1 MSHLDQ
7 WEKDLRRRLAE
18 HESPKPAFGWE
29 KLAARMAEAG
39 LEQHEPRPEET
50 GITPRTDK
58 SRRRRTALWVTTLSA
73 AACLT
78 AVWMLDTH
86 RPETLPDVAIA
97 PTGQTAAPAQH
108 GVPGAHRTPLVAG
121 NAAPTRP
128 DRSAST
134 ETPARRTATAAPEAE
149 RTLALTATA
158 PASLQAAPP
167 PAAAAGA
174 AQPVADETP
183 ETATDASKE
192 TDALTE
198 STPPPTLQAKTR
210 TARTSRTF
218 AATTGTTKRTPRH
231 TLTLAL
237 HAATASATRDSR
249 DGYFALSSPSLGSA
263 EVANSQTEAQND
275 LGLIAG
281 ENLNRSVDTR
291 IHHHAPLQFGLS
303 LSIPLANRWSLR
315 TGLTY
320 TRLSTDIESG
330 SSASYY
336 LTEQRL
342 HYVGVPLEI
351 GYTFFRSRVVNFY
364 AGAGGTI
371 EKCVKGTQT
380 TAFHVTD
387 TYKSATETDGSVGR
401 GLWQGSLHAAAGAQ
415 LNLTRGIGLYFEPRF
430 TYYIPDGSSLPN
442 LRHDQPWR
450 FGWQAGLR
458 FSLP

>member
-18 HESPKPAFGWE
+18 HESPKPAFGWD

-39 LEQHEPRPEET
+39 LEQHEPRQINAAP
-50 GITPRTDK
+50 TPRTDK
-58 SRRRRTALWVTTLSA
+58 RRRRWAAAWATTLSA

-78 AVWMLDTH
+78 AVWLLDTH
-86 RPETLPDVAIA
+86 RPETLPDETIA
-97 PTGQTAAPAQH
+97 PTGQAAASAQH
-108 GVPGAHRTPLVAG
+108 GEPGARHTPLMAG
-121 NAAPTRP
+121 NAAHTRP
-128 DRSAST
+128 DRSAPT
-134 ETPARRTATAAPEAE
+134 ETTARRTATAEREAE
-149 RTLALTATA
+149 RTLALNATA

-167 PAAAAGA
+167 PAAAAGTP
-174 AQPVADETP
+174 QPVAAETP
-183 ETATDASKE
+183 ETGTEASGE
-192 TDALTE
+192 TDAQTG
-198 STPPPTLQAKTR
+198 STPPATLQAKTR
-210 TARTSRTF
+210 
-218 AATTGTTKRTPRH
+218 AARTPRTYAPTPGTAKRTNRH
-231 TLTLAL
+231 TPTLAL

-249 DGYFALSSPSLGSA
+249 NGYFALSSPSLGSA
-263 EVANSQTEAQND
+263 EMANTQTEAQND

-303 LSIPLANRWSLR
+303 ISIPLTGRWSLR

-342 HYVGVPLEI
+342 HYVGVPVEI
-351 GYTFFRSRVVNFY
+351 GYTFFRSRAVNFY

-380 TAFHVTD
+380 TAFHVAD

-415 LNLTRGIGLYFEPRF
+415 LNLTRSLGLYFEPRF

-442 LRHDQPWR
+442 PRHDQPWR
-450 FGWQAGLR
+450 LGWQAGLR